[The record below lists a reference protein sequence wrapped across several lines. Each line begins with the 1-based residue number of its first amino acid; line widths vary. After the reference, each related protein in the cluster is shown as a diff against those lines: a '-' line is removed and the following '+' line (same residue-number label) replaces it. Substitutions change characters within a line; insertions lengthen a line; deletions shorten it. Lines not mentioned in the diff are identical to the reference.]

1 MLEDILLS
9 VYYEKQY
16 FLRAN
21 VFLSVH
27 VFCLELGA
35 YCLCSVSTP
44 SVLLLGI
51 IPGNTVPFIFV
62 HFSHWGD
69 KIFPLL
75 SLIYLLCS
83 ILGTKW
89 DLQIDDSVFAE
100 RGPAQLQQWLLCRQ
114 QVFELSLP
122 YSASPGAHSAPLSC
136 PGRCHL
142 VWHSSR
148 RQACVHVETQPPA
161 QELLLVW
168 GSGSVVSCTVG
179 RAEQAG
185 QCDTRK
191 GFICCLWIF
200 AGAQTIWRLFSAQIT

>member
-16 FLRAN
+16 FLRAK

-44 SVLLLGI
+44 FVLLLGI
-51 IPGNTVPFIFV
+51 IPSNTVPFIFV

-83 ILGTKW
+83 ILCTKW
-89 DLQIDDSVFAE
+89 DLHIDDSVFAE
-100 RGPAQLQQWLLCRQ
+100 RGPAQLQATGLWA
-114 QVFELSLP
+114 SLP
-122 YSASPGAHSAPLSC
+122 YSASSGAHSTPLSC

-142 VWHSSR
+142 VWRSSR

-168 GSGSVVSCTVG
+168 GSESVVSCTVG